1 MSDKIHVQRVSS
13 FGTGEWRAVRSDGHL
28 LFEIR
33 LQISAMLNGSRY
45 FVMSPRGEV
54 VRHGSF
60 HFETWDYPTIRQ
72 VLTAIVT
79 AVVPDSE
86 VDVELEVPQRAS
98 GT

>member
-1 MSDKIHVQRVSS
+1 MSEKIHVERMSP
-13 FGTGEWRAVRSDGHL
+13 FGTAEWRAVRANGDS

-33 LQISAMLNGSRY
+33 LQISSRLNGSRY
-45 FVMSPRGEV
+45 FVIGPRGDV

-60 HFETWDYPTIRQ
+60 HFDAWDSPAIAE

-79 AVVPDSE
+79 TVAPGAE
-86 VDVELEVPQRAS
+86 VDVAISPPQRAS

>member
-1 MSDKIHVQRVSS
+1 MSEKIHVERVSP
-13 FGTGEWRAVRSDGHL
+13 FETAEWRAVGSNGDP

-33 LQISAMLNGSRY
+33 LQISSRLNGSRY
-45 FVMSPRGEV
+45 FVIGARGDV

-60 HFETWDYPTIRQ
+60 HFETWDYASITE

-79 AVVPDSE
+79 TLVPGAE
-86 VDVELEVPQRAS
+86 VEVEISPPQQAS